1 MTAGLAVFDPLP
13 WEISWTSDVADW
25 PRWIG
30 LPLEIVMQS
39 GTRWVFVVVAAF
51 LIGVGRVR
59 LGLTVAVAGA
69 VAWIAS
75 RLLKDVFDRP
85 RPTMG
90 DIGRPLREAADGFA
104 FPSSHATIATA
115 LVVTVVA
122 GLGGA
127 PRARQIAVGVGALVV
142 VATCLSRLYVGA
154 HWPLDVVAG
163 VALGVVAAA
172 VVLAVVAFAV
182 RASDA
187 RRST

>member
-1 MTAGLAVFDPLP
+1 VTLATALDPFA
-13 WEISWTSDVADW
+13 WEVAWTSDVARW

-30 LPLEIVMQS
+30 LPLEIVMQT
-39 GTRWVFVVVAAF
+39 GTRWVVVVVAAF

-59 LGLTVAVAGA
+59 LGLTAAVAGA

-122 GLGGA
+122 GLWGA
-127 PRARQIAVGVGALVV
+127 RRARQMAVGALVV
-142 VATCLSRLYVGA
+142 VATCLGRLYVGA
-154 HWPLDVVAG
+154 HWPLDVLAG
-163 VALGVVAAA
+163 TVLGLAASALVLAAVEVALRVWETRQ
-172 VVLAVVAFAV
+172 L
-182 RASDA
+182 
-187 RRST
+187 T

>member
-1 MTAGLAVFDPLP
+1 MTLATALDPFA
-13 WEISWTSDVADW
+13 WEVAWTSDVARW

-30 LPLEIVMQS
+30 LPLEIVMQT
-39 GTRWVFVVVAAF
+39 GTRWVVVVVAAF

-85 RPTMG
+85 RPTIG

-122 GLGGA
+122 GLWGA
-127 PRARQIAVGVGALVV
+127 RRARQIAVGVGALVV

-154 HWPLDVVAG
+154 HWPLDVLAG
-163 VALGVVAAA
+163 TVLGLAASALVLAA
-172 VVLAVVAFAV
+172 VEAALRVWETRQL
-182 RASDA
+182 
-187 RRST
+187 T